1 MAIGLD
7 KSNANIEAQNLIKSW
22 ALKKIPIITLAMCL
36 CHIPYS
42 ASCKAS
48 KAFSL
53 STEFDITDHCVDL
66 FYWFDRSS
74 KRTSILKKYYGF
86 CDMEYAE
93 VIKLVSFC
101 CLCLEMCVNRELKK
115 FPEKSPEI
123 IFFV

>member
-22 ALKKIPIITLAMCL
+22 ALKEIPIIILAMCL

-42 ASCKAS
+42 ASCQAS

-53 STEFDITDHCVDL
+53 SAEFDITDHSVDF

-74 KRTSILKKYYGF
+74 KRTSTLKKDYGF
-86 CDMEYAE
+86 CDMEYAD
-93 VIKLVSFC
+93 VFPFVG
-101 CLCLEMCVNRELKK
+101 CV
-115 FPEKSPEI
+115 
-123 IFFV
+123 

>member
-22 ALKKIPIITLAMCL
+22 VLKEIPIITLAMCL

-53 STEFDITDHCVDL
+53 STEFDITDHSVDF

-74 KRTSILKKYYGF
+74 KRTSTLKKDYGF
-86 CDMEYAE
+86 CDMEYAD
-93 VIKLVSFC
+93 VFPFVG
-101 CLCLEMCVNRELKK
+101 CV
-115 FPEKSPEI
+115 
-123 IFFV
+123 

>member
-1 MAIGLD
+1 MAVGLG

-22 ALKKIPIITLAMCL
+22 ALKKIPIIKLAMCL
-36 CHIPYS
+36 CRIPYS

-53 STEFDITDHCVDL
+53 STEFDITGHCVDL

-93 VIKLVSFC
+93 VISFLLLVVFRN
-101 CLCLEMCVNRELKK
+101 MRKQRA
-115 FPEKSPEI
+115 
-123 IFFV
+123 